1 MKKLWLTLLIGM
13 IAAMTISGCGTAD
26 EQIDN
31 NVGGN
36 IDTGY
41 ETSTDNGEEK
51 DEIAN
56 EMLSTNIQLKDGDYI
71 FSLKNNSDNEIEL
84 TFNSSQEY
92 EYVIND
98 SEGNHIYTYS
108 MDKMFAMMIKMKT
121 LAPGETYNITID
133 IENVLGTLEKG
144 VYTLEIWPVAAE
156 TEGLTSTIE
165 IVVD

>member
-1 MKKLWLTLLIGM
+1 MKKLWLILLIGM

-41 ETSTDNGEEK
+41 ETSTDNGEDK

-56 EMLSTNIQLKDGDYI
+56 EMLSTTIQLKDGDYI
-71 FSLKNNSDNEIEL
+71 FSLKNNSDKEIEL
-84 TFNSSQEY
+84 TFSSSQEY

-108 MDKMFAMMIKMKT
+108 MDKMFAMMMKMKT
-121 LAPGETYNITID
+121 LAPEEEYNINID
-133 IENVLGTLEKG
+133 VKEVLATLEKG

>member
-13 IAAMTISGCGTAD
+13 IAALTISGCGTGD
-26 EQIDN
+26 ESIDN
-31 NVGGN
+31 NVGGS

-41 ETSTDNGEEK
+41 ENTNNNGEGQDDIASEK
-51 DEIAN
+51 
-56 EMLSTNIQLKDGDYI
+56 LSTNIQLNDGDYI
-71 FSLKNNSDNEIEL
+71 FSLKNNSDKEIEL
-84 TFNSSQEY
+84 IFSSSQEY

-108 MDKMFAMMIKMKT
+108 TDKMFAMMMKMKT

-133 IENVLGTLEKG
+133 IEGVLATLDKG